1 MYTLN
6 TMTVR
11 FMSVAVR
18 SQAPISTNK
27 MAPVTAVKL
36 KFKSRLTQL
45 LNFKFRPI
53 WVAIFWF
60 ASHCSVYGKSFLFLA
75 WHGGPGKKAL
85 KFAES
90 DSSIQ
95 PGSRR
100 AKSARTT
107 ANPEVIPP
115 SLLAKTT
122 SHHSLQSALQLSL
135 PQLPDLPTCGHP
147 FSPTHL
153 NYLPTY
159 LPCQNHQC
167 KQAILEL
174 AASGP
179 TSRFK
184 ALVCLFSKPAFQFVS
199 SMQPSQLHVLA
210 DFTAVSF
217 ALLYWENKQEHLRC
231 RYSTAELM

>member
-27 MAPVTAVKL
+27 MTPRSCNCSQETHLEL
-36 KFKSRLTQL
+36 KFKSRLAQQL

-60 ASHCSVYGKSFLFLA
+60 ASHCSVYGKPFLFLA
-75 WHGGPGKKAL
+75 WQGRPGKKAL
-85 KFAES
+85 KVAES

-147 FSPTHL
+147 FSPTTFPSQ
-153 NYLPTY
+153 LPTY
-159 LPCQNHQC
+159 LPTLPKPPMQASHPRASC
-167 KQAILEL
+167 KRAYLKIQSL
-174 AASGP
+174 GVP
-179 TSRFK
+179 F
-184 ALVCLFSKPAFQFVS
+184 
-199 SMQPSQLHVLA
+199 
-210 DFTAVSF
+210 
-217 ALLYWENKQEHLRC
+217 
-231 RYSTAELM
+231 

>member
-27 MAPVTAVKL
+27 MAPRSCNCSQETHLEL
-36 KFKSRLTQL
+36 KFKSRLAQQL

-60 ASHCSVYGKSFLFLA
+60 ASHCSVYGKPFLFLA
-75 WHGGPGKKAL
+75 WQGGPGKKAL
-85 KFAES
+85 KVAES
-90 DSSIQ
+90 DCSIQ

-100 AKSARTT
+100 AKSART
-107 ANPEVIPP
+107 NPEVIPP

-147 FSPTHL
+147 FIPAHL

-184 ALVCLFSKPAFQFVS
+184 ALVSLF
-199 SMQPSQLHVLA
+199 
-210 DFTAVSF
+210 
-217 ALLYWENKQEHLRC
+217 
-231 RYSTAELM
+231 

>member
-1 MYTLN
+1 MQ
-6 TMTVR
+6 M
-11 FMSVAVR
+11 
-18 SQAPISTNK
+18 
-27 MAPVTAVKL
+27 
-36 KFKSRLTQL
+36 
-45 LNFKFRPI
+45 
-53 WVAIFWF
+53 
-60 ASHCSVYGKSFLFLA
+60 FLFLA
-75 WHGGPGKKAL
+75 WQGGPGKKAL
-85 KFAES
+85 KVAES
-90 DSSIQ
+90 DCSIQ

-100 AKSARTT
+100 AKSART
-107 ANPEVIPP
+107 NPEVIPP

-147 FSPTHL
+147 FIPAHL

-184 ALVCLFSKPAFQFVS
+184 ALVGLFSKAAFQFVS

-217 ALLYWENKQEHLRC
+217 AFLYRENKQIQNDI
-231 RYSTAELM
+231 YAEKN